1 MINIIGAVVAGIAGT
16 IVMTLVMVA
25 APKMGMPKM
34 DIVGVLGSMFK
45 KEGNRPLG
53 LAMHFMMGIVF
64 AVIYALL
71 WSKGI
76 GRATIGYGAIF
87 GVVHWLIFGLVM
99 GMIPMLHAGIKAGTV
114 KAPGVY
120 MTNNRQDFYYFIA
133 VIDTVDHSIVPDS
146 YSVVICFYELF
157 ITKRPGIILQ

>member
-1 MINIIGAVVAGIAGT
+1 MINIIGAVVAGIVGT

-34 DIVGVLGSMFK
+34 DIVGLLGSMFK
-45 KEGNRPLG
+45 KEGVRPLG
-53 LAMHFMMGIVF
+53 LMMHFMMGIVF
-64 AVIYALL
+64 AIIYAFL

-76 GRATIGYGAIF
+76 GRASVGFGALF
-87 GVVHWLIFGLVM
+87 GTVHWLIVGLIM

-120 MTNNRQDFYYFIA
+120 MTNNGGAKGFMGGLVGHIIYGI
-133 VIDTVDHSIVPDS
+133 TVALIYTLIP
-146 YSVVICFYELF
+146 
-157 ITKRPGIILQ
+157 

>member
-1 MINIIGAVVAGIAGT
+1 MLNILGAVVAGIAGT
-16 IVMTLVMVA
+16 IVMTMVMVV

-34 DIVGVLGSMFK
+34 DIVGLLGSMFK
-45 KEGNRPLG
+45 KEGVEPLG
-53 LAMHFMMGIVF
+53 IVMHFMMGIIF

-76 GRATIGYGAIF
+76 GRTSVGYGALF
-87 GVVHWLIFGLVM
+87 GTIHWLIVGLIM

-120 MTNNRQDFYYFIA
+120 MTNNGGAKGFMGGLIGHIVYGI
-133 VIDTVDHSIVPDS
+133 TVALVYTLIP
-146 YSVVICFYELF
+146 
-157 ITKRPGIILQ
+157 